1 MLTVEKLTELK
12 TAAVTHS
19 LKYVQN
25 LRLLMKCQIII
36 RSEKEFLN
44 NQSSAKRFFIRTTQR
59 SCFCQ
64 VI

>member
-25 LRLLMKCQIII
+25 LRILMKCQIVI

-44 NQSSAKRFFIRTTQR
+44 NQSSAKRFFIRTT
-59 SCFCQ
+59 
-64 VI
+64 

>member
-1 MLTVEKLTELK
+1 MVTVEKLTERK

-36 RSEKEFLN
+36 LSEKEFLN
-44 NQSSAKRFFIRTTQR
+44 NQSSAKRFFIRTT
-59 SCFCQ
+59 
-64 VI
+64 

>member
-25 LRLLMKCQIII
+25 LPLLMKCQIII
-36 RSEKEFLN
+36 SSEKEFL
-44 NQSSAKRFFIRTTQR
+44 KQR
-59 SCFCQ
+59 KAVFY
-64 VI
+64 